1 MPLGCVT
8 KGTLEEPVSRSKW
21 GLTPNGRLQKTLHT
35 AGTWRQYL
43 LLSLTQRSP
52 SPSGTKPLEPQLP
65 LGPDGFPGRSQSEEH
80 THPAWWNGH
89 GVCSGTGVAP
99 NPTFQTARR
108 ARASPSPL
116 RASVS
121 SPGKWGEWW
130 LAGSMCQK
138 QSLKHCTH
146 RPHSC
151 QAAQHPYRL
160 TATRAQS
167 QALQGTHKAT
177 LHDPAG
183 DKDTQGK
190 EQTAA
195 SEPQG
200 RVRAQALGVLTPVC
214 WALGEARAPSTSP
227 AEPGR
232 QGHPGDQCEPRP
244 PLLALAAVPSRK

>member
-1 MPLGCVT
+1 
-8 KGTLEEPVSRSKW
+8 
-21 GLTPNGRLQKTLHT
+21 
-35 AGTWRQYL
+35 
-43 LLSLTQRSP
+43 
-52 SPSGTKPLEPQLP
+52 
-65 LGPDGFPGRSQSEEH
+65 
-80 THPAWWNGH
+80 
-89 GVCSGTGVAP
+89 
-99 NPTFQTARR
+99 
-108 ARASPSPL
+108 
-116 RASVS
+116 
-121 SPGKWGEWW
+121 
-130 LAGSMCQK
+130 MCQK

-214 WALGEARAPSTSP
+214 WALGEARAPAPPQLSQAGRGIPGTSVN
-227 AEPGR
+227 PG
-232 QGHPGDQCEPRP
+232 
-244 PLLALAAVPSRK
+244 LLSWP